1 MEYKALIG
9 TQTVFSVTG
18 FRLLSVD
25 QLRCF
30 VTTVIN
36 NETLVELTISD
47 LLILNPAG
55 KTFDQHQIN
64 STAVISQLAR
74 LIRDS
79 KLKRLVISTSNFSYR
94 HDISPIIDALKV
106 TKIDT
111 IEFHGCGFNED
122 QESLLKSLLN
132 QQLSR
137 DHILVFTTWWSD
149 LGKTI
154 TPLIPNGGVVSLFGY
169 WMNGYV

>member
-25 QLRCF
+25 QLRYF
-30 VTTVIN
+30 VTTILS
-36 NETLVELTISD
+36 NETLLELTISD

-55 KTFDQHQIN
+55 KTIDQHRGI

-94 HDISPIIDALKV
+94 HDISPIIDAFKV

-149 LGKTI
+149 LRKTI
-154 TPLIPNGGVVSLFGY
+154 TPLIPNGGVISLLGY
-169 WMNGYV
+169 WMNG

>member
-9 TQTVFSVTG
+9 TQTALSVTG
-18 FRLLSVD
+18 FRLLTVA
-25 QLRCF
+25 QLRYF
-30 VTTVIN
+30 VTTVIA
-36 NETLVELTISD
+36 NETLTELTISD

-55 KTFDQHQIN
+55 KTADQHQSN
-64 STAVISQLAR
+64 STAVIAQLAR

-94 HDISPIIDALKV
+94 HDISPILDALKV

-122 QESLLKSLLN
+122 QEPLLQSLLN

-137 DHILVFTTWWSD
+137 DHILVFTTWWSA

-169 WMNGYV
+169 WMNG

>member
-9 TQTVFSVTG
+9 TQATFGITG
-18 FRLLSVD
+18 FRLLTVD

-30 VTTVIN
+30 VSAVIP
-36 NETLVELTISD
+36 NETLVELTISE
-47 LLILNPAG
+47 LRILSPVG
-55 KTFDQHQIN
+55 KTITKHKNDSVAAIAH
-64 STAVISQLAR
+64 LAR

-79 KLKRLVISTSNFSYR
+79 KKLKRLVISTTDFSYG
-94 HDISPIIDALKV
+94 HDISPILGALKT

-122 QESLLKSLLN
+122 QEPVLQGLLN

-137 DHILVFTTWWSD
+137 DHVLVFTTWWSD
-149 LGKTI
+149 LNKTI
-154 TPLIPNGGVVSLFGY
+154 TPLIPSGGIIGLLGY
-169 WMNGYV
+169 WMNE